1 MDFTP
6 RGNRPVNQEQPVQ
19 QQTMSQPNSFR
30 EEKNMNKGFSL
41 DFGKLASV
49 FMLVCS
55 ALVAAGVIGL
65 LVFGS
70 GNRTSTEGSNVNTD
84 KYQAV
89 FLTGGQV
96 YFGKIVRF
104 NSSFVA
110 LSDIYYLRVNQQVQ
124 PGQQQTANDISL
136 TKLGNELHGPEDLMF
151 INRDQVQ
158 FWENLKDD
166 GQVVKAIKAYIA
178 NPDAATSQQTNT
190 NSTTPTTTNTTT
202 TTTPTTNKTTTTT
215 PTTNR

>member
-6 RGNRPVNQEQPVQ
+6 RGNRPVPQEQPVQ
-19 QQTMSQPNSFR
+19 QQTVSQQATTHEVKPT
-30 EEKNMNKGFSL
+30 KGKL
-41 DFGKLASV
+41 DFSKISSI
-49 FMLVCS
+49 FMLICT

-65 LVFGS
+65 LVFGT
-70 GNRTSTEGSNVNTD
+70 GNRASTEGSNVDTN

-89 FLTGGQV
+89 FLSGGQV

-110 LSDIYYLRVNQQVQ
+110 VKDIYYLRVNQQVQ
-124 PGQQQTANDISL
+124 PGQTQNNSDISL
-136 TKLGNELHGPEDLMF
+136 TKLGSELHGPEDTMF

-166 GQVVKAIKAYIA
+166 GQVVKAIKAYQA
-178 NPDAATSQQTNT
+178 NPSSSNTNT
-190 NSTTPTTTNTTT
+190 TTPAAATT
-202 TTTPTTNKTTTTT
+202 TTTPAASTTTNKTTTTPTT